1 MSIRGAPN
9 YLPTEATEPTEVSG
23 ARYSPTDCTDIHR
36 LGGYGILPY
45 PRSHQTIFPQKPTQP
60 NHLCASVKSVGGSSP
75 PEASVYS
82 VKSVGEYPPLET
94 SVNSVNSVG
103 GLAQTNL
110 EWVLWKEFGGQRGYG
125 RNAIPSYENSHRL
138 HRYAQIRRVWHPCH
152 THAATKLSSHRIHG
166 THRNDW
172 RRRKICEFCEIRG
185 RLFSARSF
193 CVFCEICGRISSAR
207 NFCEFRE
214 FCGRTCANKLG
225 MGSVEGI
232 RRAAWVWQ
240 ECHTLLR
247 KLPQIAQ
254 ICTD

>member
-1 MSIRGAPN
+1 MSIRQPPN

-82 VKSVGEYPPLET
+82 VKSVGEYPPPET

-110 EWVLWKEFGGQRGYG
+110 EWVLWKEFGGRRGYG
-125 RNAIPSYENSHRL
+125 RDAIPSYENSHRL
-138 HRYAQIRRVWHPCH
+138 HRFSQIRRVWHPCH
-152 THAATKLSSHRIHG
+152 THAANKLSSHRIHG

-172 RRRKICEFCEIRG
+172 RRRKICVH
-185 RLFSARSF
+185 L
-193 CVFCEICGRISSAR
+193 
-207 NFCEFRE
+207 
-214 FCGRTCANKLG
+214 
-225 MGSVEGI
+225 
-232 RRAAWVWQ
+232 
-240 ECHTLLR
+240 
-247 KLPQIAQ
+247 
-254 ICTD
+254 